1 MEATEPMG
9 DQVEDGLGVQTGDIV
24 EDIDEDLSKVS
35 NNDVNDNSNGG
46 FNEKSEED
54 EGYLMVD
61 DSDSTSGS
69 EEDEDYLMGDD
80 SDSISG
86 SDDEE
91 SNGLARLA
99 TPPGLDETLPMPAP
113 PGRLDPNA
121 SRLETVRHKHD
132 ILNYDVTAKDRKI
145 VTMSYHYNN
154 SHNRLHILL
163 KRLCQ
168 CLYCMALI
176 DTVSKHM
183 AQFRKYSRELSR
195 ERIELQKEVSALCPV
210 TSLPCIL
217 WNSICLR
224 RRVFG

>member
-1 MEATEPMG
+1 MEATEPID
-9 DQVEDGLGVQTGDIV
+9 DQMEDGLGVQTGDIV
-24 EDIDEDLSKVS
+24 EDVDEDLSKDS
-35 NNDVNDNSNGG
+35 NDDINDDSNGG
-46 FNEKSEED
+46 FDEESGED
-54 EGYLMVD
+54 ECYLMVD

-69 EEDEDYLMGDD
+69 DEDEDYLVGDD
-80 SDSISG
+80 SDSIS
-86 SDDEE
+86 SSYDEE
-91 SNGLARLA
+91 SKGFARLA

-132 ILNYDVTAKDRKI
+132 ILNYDITAKDRKI
-145 VTMSYHYNN
+145 VTISYHYNN
-154 SHNRLHILL
+154 SHNRLHNML

-210 TSLPCIL
+210 SELPCIL